1 MNRRAFLQASASC
14 AAQLTIWSAAAPRAL
29 RERFAHRAAGT
40 PLVTEPWGRIERLNE
55 RVWALISTPL
65 AGSPDARRTLSN
77 GGIVAGRSGVAIIE
91 GFASDA
97 GAQWLAGIAHQVTGR
112 DATHVILTHY
122 HGDHSGGLLGYRA
135 GGANPLYV
143 TTATTRALLAPGG
156 KPAEAVAQA
165 QLVTPDAP
173 TTIDLGGVK
182 LTIVPRA
189 GHTASDL
196 AVQVDDPRLTFAGDL
211 LWNGMFP
218 NYRDAVPSVLARSVR
233 DLLRGEG
240 VRVPGHGSI
249 PTTAETTN
257 YVAVLD
263 LIEQAAREAVAA
275 GTPIE
280 TAAAA
285 VRVPPSLGEWVLFN
299 PAYYQ
304 VALKAW
310 EKELK
315 SP

>member
-1 MNRRAFLQASASC
+1 
-14 AAQLTIWSAAAPRAL
+14 
-29 RERFAHRAAGT
+29 
-40 PLVTEPWGRIERLNE
+40 
-55 RVWALISTPL
+55 
-65 AGSPDARRTLSN
+65 
-77 GGIVAGRSGVAIIE
+77 
-91 GFASDA
+91 
-97 GAQWLAGIAHQVTGR
+97 
-112 DATHVILTHY
+112 
-122 HGDHSGGLLGYRA
+122 
-135 GGANPLYV
+135 
-143 TTATTRALLAPGG
+143 
-156 KPAEAVAQA
+156 VAQA

-189 GHTASDL
+189 GHTTSDL
-196 AVQVDDPRLTFAGDL
+196 AVSVDDPRITFAGDL